1 MPEGASSVPYTVE
14 KSGTAE
20 GPERTVDLA
29 KTGQVWIE
37 QGKDGQ
43 ADTAPD
49 GAYPAPDT
57 TKAVLHYYRADG
69 DYDGWGLHTWTG
81 AKEPTDWSKPL
92 QPVKK
97 DASGITFEVPLAD
110 GATSLSYILHRGD
123 EKDLPSDQSL
133 DIASYGHE
141 VWMLGGTA
149 GYLLPQTGGVPTP
162 TSPRPRRS
170 GSTPT
175 PSSGR

>member
-1 MPEGASSVPYTVE
+1 MPEGASAVPYTVE
-14 KSGTAE
+14 KSGTAD

-49 GAYPAPDT
+49 GAHPPQDT

-97 DASGITFEVPLAD
+97 DASGLTFEVPLAD

-149 GYLLPQTGGVPTP
+149 GYLLPQTGGVPAP